1 MPPRL
6 LSAAIHRDSI
16 AVPFHRHGCH
26 ELVLVLSG
34 RLATRIGGLEAEGR
48 PGLVHVVPAGTE
60 HDQRCRGAW
69 RTCCVLYE
77 GGEELLAALP
87 GTVSTGAAGTGA
99 VWMEQLVGLHQSG
112 AGAVAADLLAAL
124 LRWLAARGD
133 RSAERAAEHPGLLA
147 ALDWL
152 DANPRAELSV
162 AALAAAAGL
171 RASRLSALFQA
182 RFACGPVAY
191 GHRRRLELARR
202 LLADPYLPVAE
213 VAHRCGYADPAYF
226 ARRFRA
232 AFGQAPRQ
240 ARGSY

>member
-6 LSAAIHRDSI
+6 VSAAIHRDSI

-26 ELVLVLSG
+26 ELVLVLTG
-34 RLATRIGGLEAEGR
+34 RLATRIGEFETEGL
-48 PGLVHVVPAGTE
+48 PGLVHVVPAGSA

-77 GGEELLAALP
+77 GGEELLAPVPATLAA
-87 GTVSTGAAGTGA
+87 GAAAPGA
-99 VWMEQLVGLHQSG
+99 AWMQHLAELHREG
-112 AGAVAADLLAAL
+112 AAEAVAADLLAAL
-124 LRWLAARGD
+124 LRWLAARGE
-133 RSAERAAEHPGLLA
+133 RGAERAAEHPGLLA
-147 ALDWL
+147 ALDWIE
-152 DANPRAELSV
+152 ANPRAELSV

-191 GHRRRLELARR
+191 GHRRRLALARR

-213 VAHRCGYADPAYF
+213 VARRCGYADPAYF

-240 ARGSY
+240 AR